1 MFYNT
6 YRATKSANAQRLRAT
21 NSQKFQEAN
30 PRERLINLQ
39 KREKLKNLLIT
50 KFMQKYGIKN
60 PKIFLEQE
68 ITKFVQNEKLNDA
81 DLQRLDSKIHKL
93 LLQNKSKNNLRDTLN
108 QNLNYQNANFQ
119 NEESIYPNNLN
130 PNQNINPNLNIQNNQ
145 NENISNN
152 NNLKTKKKKYKSPD
166 EELAELEAEEAAY
179 NQKINMKYLDE
190 NYPNGRID
198 FSECGGDE
206 WAALADYNRKQY
218 LIDQKEEK
226 LKDHENKMRTK
237 DELDAQIKDKI
248 KREYEEELKDK
259 EYDKMMKEHQKKL
272 DLIEQKKQEELHQQ
286 RLREQ
291 ENRKAQVK
299 DERTRKRIEELKN
312 KKFERNLVKHYQE
325 EIEAEKK
332 AALDKKKKEHDALIQ
347 TLKDNELN
355 KIRKAEALKKEKEED
370 LKFCEENNKV
380 EERKELERKLY
391 FKRIERNANN
401 FMTGVAKEALD
412 KMKKEAEEEE
422 LKTNYYTQEKNRKEQ
437 EKEDRE
443 NLQRQLQKKEL
454 KKFLDMQVE
463 EKKKNS
469 VLEKELEKEQA
480 RIWKIDEEKY
490 RKDEKIIDEKIRRM
504 NKRNLDTLML
514 QAKNNREKEKNKN
527 KMSDVE
533 YAMNRDALIK
543 AKRAQRISSAV

>member
-6 YRATKSANAQRLRAT
+6 YRATKSANAQRMRAT
-21 NSQKFQEAN
+21 NYQKMQEAN

-39 KREKLKNLLIT
+39 KREKLKGLLIT

-60 PKIFLEQE
+60 PKIFLENE
-68 ITKFVQNEKLNDA
+68 ITKFLQNEKLNDA
-81 DLQRLDSKIHKL
+81 DLQRLDSRIHKL
-93 LLQNKSKNNLRDTLN
+93 LLENKSKNNLRDTLN
-108 QNLNYQNANFQ
+108 QNLNYNNPNFQ
-119 NEESIYPNNLN
+119 NEESIYPNNAI
-130 PNQNINPNLNIQNNQ
+130 PNQNINQNINQNLNIENNK
-145 NENISNN
+145 NDN
-152 NNLKTKKKKYKSPD
+152 NNLKSKKKKYKSPD

-237 DELDAQIKDKI
+237 DELDAQIKEKI

-259 EYDKMMKEHQKKL
+259 EFDKMMKEHQKKL

-291 ENRKAQVK
+291 ENRKNQVK
-299 DERTRKRIEELKN
+299 DERKRKRIEELKN
-312 KKFERNLVKHYQE
+312 KKFERNLVKHYLE
-325 EIEAEKK
+325 EIEEEKK
-332 AALDKKKKEHDALIQ
+332 AALDKKKKEHEALIQ

-355 KIRKAEALKKEKEED
+355 KIRKAEQLKKEKEED

-412 KMKKEAEEEE
+412 KMKREAEEEE
-422 LKTNYYTQEKNRKEQ
+422 LKTNYYTQEKNKKEQ

-490 RKDEKIIDEKIRRM
+490 RNDEKIIDEKIRRM

-514 QAKNNREKEKNKN
+514 QAKNNKERLKNKN

-533 YAMNRDALIK
+533 YAMNKDALIK